1 MNNHVGHVS
10 MIQYHLPL
18 PSDSAVQTAFQH
30 VFFVDAYKH
39 KLEVC
44 LFLAGTSSI
53 HDSLTLSR
61 WQVAVFFV
69 DRRGDPTLLADG
81 SMAWRGVPSYL
92 LIGLVCG
99 LVFGNSLSNDFTFD
113 DSSAI
118 VSNRHVHTNDT
129 DWLSVWWVDYW
140 GTPIQSEH
148 SHKSYRPLTTLTFR
162 LNFLFSG
169 LNAWSYHAT
178 NVLLHALV
186 SCILYRLML
195 NVLNDYAPS
204 LLLTLWF
211 AVHPVKC
218 DAVASIVGRAE
229 LLSTFFFLMALFC
242 FFDNSL
248 GCFFIYTILATL
260 SKGNVFV
267 FNIIIVILKL
277 KLMFILPNPRTRF
290 DSALR
295 LYSTWANQA
304 VPSLP
309 IIAYSEQVEPTSQ
322 NGPA

>member
-1 MNNHVGHVS
+1 
-10 MIQYHLPL
+10 
-18 PSDSAVQTAFQH
+18 
-30 VFFVDAYKH
+30 
-39 KLEVC
+39 
-44 LFLAGTSSI
+44 
-53 HDSLTLSR
+53 
-61 WQVAVFFV
+61 
-69 DRRGDPTLLADG
+69 
-81 SMAWRGVPSYL
+81 MAWRGVPSYL

-295 LYSTWANQA
+295 LYST
-304 VPSLP
+304 
-309 IIAYSEQVEPTSQ
+309 
-322 NGPA
+322 